1 MTILKRLLLG
11 SAMYVPFSRIKTCL
25 YKRSGAEIG
34 RNVHMAPGVA
44 ILCED
49 MRRVDIGDECSIG
62 LNVRIRCGAFALGE
76 HTKIASGACVDGA
89 SAVTIGRQ
97 VYIGHKA
104 LLDCWDNIVIEDRV
118 QVSPGAF
125 ILTHDSSRHYISG
138 EAVRSGPTV
147 LREFL
152 CRGGRHR
159 IAGGRG
165 RPLRNY
171 WRRRCCYEKRPRQ
184 RYGCGESRYCP
195 DAAFGKALGLNAIH
209 GDQFM
214 SMFAA
219 RSTASH
225 PGVRRAIR
233 RPPGE
238 GNDL

>member
-147 LREFL
+147 LRIPMSGRAPSY
-152 CRGGRHR
+152 CRGSRSAAAQLLAPALLLRETSPTTVWLWGIPLLSGCSIREG
-159 IAGGRG
+159 A
-165 RPLRNY
+165 RPECNS
-171 WRRRCCYEKRPRQ
+171 W
-184 RYGCGESRYCP
+184 
-195 DAAFGKALGLNAIH
+195 
-209 GDQFM
+209 
-214 SMFAA
+214 
-219 RSTASH
+219 
-225 PGVRRAIR
+225 
-233 RPPGE
+233 
-238 GNDL
+238 

>member
-147 LREFL
+147 LRENSYV
-152 CRGGRHR
+152 G
-159 IAGGRG
+159 AG
-165 RPLRNY
+165 
-171 WRRRCCYEKRPRQ
+171 
-184 RYGCGESRYCP
+184 
-195 DAAFGKALGLNAIH
+195 AIVL
-209 GDQFM
+209 
-214 SMFAA
+214 
-219 RSTASH
+219 
-225 PGVRRAIR
+225 PGVEVGRCAIIGAGAVVTRNVPDNGMAVGNPATVRMQHSGRRSA
-233 RPPGE
+233 
-238 GNDL
+238 